1 MGKLL
6 FQNEIIL
13 LDGGLGRELI
23 FRGVKLP
30 KTIWSAGALVT
41 DPEAVRQ
48 IHIDY
53 INAGADVITTNTYG
67 VNRIDLKKE
76 GIEGRYAE
84 LNKLACRLAIEA
96 RDASQRK
103 ILIAGSLPP
112 LKGSFRPDLVGPS
125 EEMKK
130 SYQEQAE
137 LLSPYVDL
145 YLCETMSSVAEG
157 CAAATAATKTG
168 KPVWVAWTLHD
179 DHSGRLRSGESLSEA
194 ILSLQDLN
202 VSGFLANCC
211 SPESITHIMP
221 KLTDSGA
228 HWVGG
233 YANTFTPIPKEWTLD
248 GSKDSDG
255 FLSLR
260 SDLDSDRYVR
270 HVAKWLSQ
278 GATVVGGC
286 CGTRPSYTK
295 KMRILIDTEL
305 MNRN

>member
-1 MGKLL
+1 MGHAL
-6 FQNEIIL
+6 FQNEITL

-23 FRGVKLP
+23 YRGVKLP
-30 KTIWSAGALVT
+30 KTIWSAGALIT
-41 DPEAVRQ
+41 DPGVVRQ

-67 VNRIDLKKE
+67 VNRIDLNKE
-76 GIEGRYAE
+76 GIEERYAE

-96 RDASQRK
+96 RDESQRNVV
-103 ILIAGSLPP
+103 IAGSLPP
-112 LKGSFRPDLVGPS
+112 LKGSFRPDLVGPT
-125 EEMKK
+125 EEMEKF
-130 SYQEQAE
+130 YQEQAE
-137 LLSPYVDL
+137 LLSSYVDL
-145 YLCETMSSVAEG
+145 FLCETMSSVAEG
-157 CAAATAATKTG
+157 CAAAKVATKTG

-179 DHSGRLRSGESLSEA
+179 DCSGRLRSGESLSEA
-194 ILSLQDLN
+194 ILSLRDYN

-211 SPESITHIMP
+211 SPESITNIMP
-221 KLTDSGA
+221 ELAESRA

-233 YANTFTPIPKEWTLD
+233 YANTFTEIPEEWTLD
-248 GSKDSDG
+248 GNKDSDG

-260 SDLDSDRYVR
+260 SDLDSDSYVG
-270 HVAKWLSQ
+270 HVAEWLTK

-305 MNRN
+305 MNK